1 MPHITA
7 DRSGYYKY
15 YYLNQKNLKQFMY
28 YEKKERK
35 RQMDILY
42 EEYGGEK
49 EYYKM
54 MYKKWGI

>member
-15 YYLNQKNLKQFMY
+15 YYLRQKDLRRFMY

-35 RQMDILY
+35 KEMDELY

-49 EYYKM
+49 AYYKM